1 MVLLEQDD
9 KAKDHGHP
17 FLSLIQK
24 YKLKKLL
31 RITAYTKRF
40 IKNCR
45 SSKRYQG
52 VIKTDKINQSETTWI
67 KLAQDYA
74 QNGLDLVPAKTLHK
88 GSVVLKKMRNG
99 NLGKS
104 FVKLLGKTE
113 LSEAT
118 KFKQGMVALP
128 KDILMNTFRRMRLNY
143 ENCFLRSILF

>member
-52 VIKTDKINQSETTWI
+52 VITTDKINQSETTWI
-67 KLAQDYA
+67 KLAQGYA
-74 QNGLDLVPAKTLHK
+74 QNGLDLAPAKTLHK
-88 GSVVLKKMRNG
+88 GSVVLIEDKLKKMRNG
-99 NLGKS
+99 SLGKS
-104 FVKLLGKTE
+104 LVKSFGKTE

-118 KFKQGMVALP
+118 KFKQGMVILP
-128 KDILMNTFRRMRLNY
+128 KDRISL
-143 ENCFLRSILF
+143 

>member
-52 VIKTDKINQSETTWI
+52 VITTDKINQSETTWI
-67 KLAQDYA
+67 KLAQGYA
-74 QNGLDLVPAKTLHK
+74 QNGLDLAPAKTLHK
-88 GSVVLKKMRNG
+88 GSVVLIEDKLKKMRNG
-99 NLGKS
+99 SLGKS
-104 FVKLLGKTE
+104 LVK
-113 LSEAT
+113 
-118 KFKQGMVALP
+118 
-128 KDILMNTFRRMRLNY
+128 
-143 ENCFLRSILF
+143 

>member
-52 VIKTDKINQSETTWI
+52 VITTDKINQSETTWI
-67 KLAQDYA
+67 KLAQVYT
-74 QNGLDLVPAKTLHK
+74 QNDLDLAPAKTLHK
-88 GSVVLKKMRNG
+88 GSVVLIEDKLKKMRNG
-99 NLGKS
+99 SLGKS
-104 FVKLLGKTE
+104 LVKSFGKTE

-118 KFKQGMVALP
+118 KFKQGMVILP
-128 KDILMNTFRRMRLNY
+128 KDRISL
-143 ENCFLRSILF
+143 

>member
-9 KAKDHGHP
+9 NAKDHGHP

-52 VIKTDKINQSETTWI
+52 VITTDKINQSETTWI
-67 KLAQDYA
+67 KLAQGYA
-74 QNGLDLVPAKTLHK
+74 QNGLDLAPAKTLHK
-88 GSVVLKKMRNG
+88 GSVVLIEDKLKKMRNG
-99 NLGKS
+99 SLGKS
-104 FVKLLGKTE
+104 LVKSFGKTE

-118 KFKQGMVALP
+118 KFKQGMVILP
-128 KDILMNTFRRMRLNY
+128 KDRISL
-143 ENCFLRSILF
+143 